1 MITIGLGIQGI
12 EQITNLAAAV
22 LAYPNSAATAGREAA
37 NDVARTVITDASR
50 DISQRYNL
58 PASYIRDKFRLQ
70 LATTNDI
77 AIVAAQRRTINLSRF
92 EANQLTAP
100 APRAKGDARRKI
112 GKGRKQAGVSVK
124 VLRAGARKAMP
135 GAFLV
140 PLLAGSES
148 GGNGMGLFV
157 RIGPGRNNIKR
168 LAGPA
173 PYQVFSAW
181 VKEHRPDIKTQL
193 ANAWQSRIQRE
204 IRRSGK

>member
-1 MITIGLGIQGI
+1 MINIGLSIDGLDQLKSIADTYRRFP
-12 EQITNLAAAV
+12 EAAAV
-22 LAYPNSAATAGREAA
+22 AGREAA

-50 DISQRYNL
+50 DITQRYNL

-92 EANQLTAP
+92 EANQITAP

-112 GKGRKQAGVSVK
+112 SKGRKQAGVSVK
-124 VLRAGARKAMP
+124 VLRAGARKTMQ
-135 GAFLV
+135 GAFLI
-140 PLLAGSES
+140 PLRAGSES

-157 RIGPGRNNIKR
+157 RIGPARNNIKR

-181 VKEHRPDIKTQL
+181 VKEHRPDINAQL
-193 ANAWQSRIQRE
+193 ARAWQSRIQRE
-204 IRRSGK
+204 IQRGRK